1 MPCPPAAAS
10 SLCGSVSSRATEPWD
25 GGSLTRACMRRC
37 GCVGRGNHLTLIA
50 AANCYQRPIRVWSTA
65 PGDDWWLQ
73 IEPKHYKV
81 STLLALRLVLQSRMV
96 CGMVASGHGAP
107 PFDCGRARRGGSLP
121 VRCPLV
127 NACILCA
134 PLAGLV
140 TQHPTLRV
148 GAPVRAALFI
158 GHGTQGPTAHDDSA
172 LALWCLPARTD
183 RLKRTR
189 VERSW

>member
-1 MPCPPAAAS
+1 MPCSPAAAS
-10 SLCGSVSSRATEPWD
+10 ALCGSVSSRATEPWD

-50 AANCYQRPIRVWSTA
+50 AANCYQRPIRVWATA

-107 PFDCGRARRGGSLP
+107 TFDCGRARRGGSLP

-127 NACILCA
+127 NALH
-134 PLAGLV
+134 LV
-140 TQHPTLRV
+140 RSSGRPRHTTSDPSSWRTCTSGTTYRSRN
-148 GAPVRAALFI
+148 ARA
-158 GHGTQGPTAHDDSA
+158 HGP
-172 LALWCLPARTD
+172 
-183 RLKRTR
+183 
-189 VERSW
+189 